1 MEEIPIQE
9 EVESAYLTYSMSV
22 IVSRALPDVRDGLKP
37 VQRRIL
43 YSMGEMGLRHDRP
56 HRKSARIVGEV
67 LGKYHPHGDAA
78 VYDALVRMAQPFTTR
93 YPLVDGQGNFGS
105 IDGDPPAAMRY
116 TEARLSEIGEEML
129 KGLEE
134 GAVDMVPNFDASTQE
149 PEVLPAR
156 FPLLLANGAQGI
168 AVGVSTMIPPH
179 NLRELGE
186 ALTLLLHNPEATV
199 EEVMEIV
206 KGPDFPTGGI
216 VLQDEGLE
224 RAYRTGRGRITVKGV
239 AEIEGRNIVIK
250 EIPYT
255 VNKADLVREIAEK
268 AEEGKIKGV
277 SYVRDESDKRG
288 LRIFVAVKRGFDPRD
303 VLAEL
308 YDRTNLQIGM
318 NVVMLVIRDLAPV
331 LMDIREIMLSW
342 IAHRLE
348 CIRRQAEFRL
358 SRNRERAHVLE
369 GLIRAVE
376 MIDEVV
382 ALIKGSRDPEE
393 AKRGLVERMGFTEA
407 QARAILDMR
416 LQRLT
421 ALSSEELRRELEKLR
436 ELIERDTRIATV
448 EEERKRVLEAEIREI
463 VEKYGDPRR
472 TRILRPRPEEAMVIL
487 ADGKLIVSR
496 KSILRRERFGEI
508 AHIHSGAGRVIAV
521 DRDGTVWFPKRRRVS
536 ARNAISAYVATE
548 GTLIAVSPEGYAWHA
563 RVEELEEGSK
573 LVPEGFQ
580 IAATELLCRG
590 DRLAVITR
598 EGRIGILTTLPG
610 NGERAVDFPTSGDG
624 VAHLFALRGDEEVFV
639 VLEGGN
645 VRVEPLEGGRLRV
658 SGELPLIPI
667 KISRKKAIAAYSPNA
682 KMVVAIHG
690 GRMEILKPGEA
701 LPEDTERIFVIY

>member
-1 MEEIPIQE
+1 
-9 EVESAYLTYSMSV
+9 
-22 IVSRALPDVRDGLKP
+22 
-37 VQRRIL
+37 
-43 YSMGEMGLRHDRP
+43 
-56 HRKSARIVGEV
+56 
-67 LGKYHPHGDAA
+67 
-78 VYDALVRMAQPFTTR
+78 
-93 YPLVDGQGNFGS
+93 
-105 IDGDPPAAMRY
+105 
-116 TEARLSEIGEEML
+116 
-129 KGLEE
+129 
-134 GAVDMVPNFDASTQE
+134 
-149 PEVLPAR
+149 
-156 FPLLLANGAQGI
+156 
-168 AVGVSTMIPPH
+168 
-179 NLRELGE
+179 
-186 ALTLLLHNPEATV
+186 
-199 EEVMEIV
+199 
-206 KGPDFPTGGI
+206 
-216 VLQDEGLE
+216 
-224 RAYRTGRGRITVKGV
+224 
-239 AEIEGRNIVIK
+239 
-250 EIPYT
+250 
-255 VNKADLVREIAEK
+255 
-268 AEEGKIKGV
+268 
-277 SYVRDESDKRG
+277 
-288 LRIFVAVKRGFDPRD
+288 
-303 VLAEL
+303 
-308 YDRTNLQIGM
+308 
-318 NVVMLVIRDLAPV
+318 
-331 LMDIREIMLSW
+331 
-342 IAHRLE
+342 
-348 CIRRQAEFRL
+348 
-358 SRNRERAHVLE
+358 
-369 GLIRAVE
+369 
-376 MIDEVV
+376 
-382 ALIKGSRDPEE
+382 

-421 ALSSEELRRELEKLR
+421 ALSSEELRRELERLR

-496 KSILRRERFGEI
+496 KSILRKERFGEI

-610 NGERAVDFPTSGDG
+610 NGERAVDFPTSGDR
-624 VAHLFALRGDEEVFV
+624 VAHLFALRGDREVFV